1 VKASPKVYVLRWGH
15 RARDFRLTT
24 HVALVSRALGAS
36 GLYLADVADQNLKK
50 TVEKVVEEWGG
61 RFELQMAV
69 PWMRVI
75 QEWKS
80 RGVIVHL
87 TMYGE
92 NMGNSD
98 VVERIKKTGRD
109 VLLIV
114 GSRKVPSAFYTLSDF
129 NVAVGNQPH
138 SEVAAIALF
147 LDRFFEGREL
157 STEFEDA
164 KRKIIPSAKGKRVQ
178 KAS

>member
-1 VKASPKVYVLRWGH
+1 MSTSPKVYVLRWGH

-24 HVALVSRALGAS
+24 HVALVSRAFGAS
-36 GLYLADVADQNLKK
+36 GLYLADVADEGLKK
-50 TVEKVVEEWGG
+50 TVEKVIETWGG
-61 RFELQMAV
+61 EFELIMAV
-69 PWMRVI
+69 PWKRVV

-98 VVERIKKTGRD
+98 VVDRIRKTGRD
-109 VLLIV
+109 ILLIV

-147 LDRFFEGREL
+147 LDRFFMGREL
-157 STEFEDA
+157 SMEFENA
-164 KRKIIPSAKGKRVQ
+164 KRKISPSAKGKMVW
-178 KAS
+178 KTP

>member
-1 VKASPKVYVLRWGH
+1 MKASPKVYVLRWGH

-36 GLYLADVADQNLKK
+36 GLYLADVADEGLKN
-50 TVEKVVEEWGG
+50 TVEKVIQTWGG
-61 RFELQMAV
+61 KFDLQMAV
-69 PWMRVI
+69 PWRQVV
-75 QEWKS
+75 QEWKG
-80 RGVIVHL
+80 RGVVVHL

-98 VVERIKKTGRD
+98 VVERIRKTGRD
-109 VLLIV
+109 VLVIV
-114 GSRKVPSAFYTLSDF
+114 GSRKVPLDFYTLSDF

-147 LDRFFEGREL
+147 LDRFFEGKEL
-157 STEFEDA
+157 SMEFENA
-164 KRKIIPSAKGKRVQ
+164 KIKIIPSAKGKRTR
-178 KAS
+178 KTP

>member
-1 VKASPKVYVLRWGH
+1 
-15 RARDFRLTT
+15 
-24 HVALVSRALGAS
+24 
-36 GLYLADVADQNLKK
+36 
-50 TVEKVVEEWGG
+50 
-61 RFELQMAV
+61 
-69 PWMRVI
+69 MRVI

-157 STEFEDA
+157 SMEFEDA